1 MVIHIG
7 ICGEPFNNNFSN
19 INQRFINFNRFK
31 KDFFNRLIQKDT
43 LIIKK
48 FNTQMCL
55 LQTKQFRNF
64 ILKPADF
71 INTNS
76 MLLQISKSTVFHYN
90 NIKFINFQKNFF
102 ENNKQFLSVFKF
114 IQNFIL
120 YNVNFRKVNQNQLI
134 GMLRRIKKKADFI
147 KLFHYLISLRMNNK
161 IVLSEVN
168 KKSFIRLSE
177 KLVKIYWP
185 FLNTFCND
193 QSDYYIKS
201 LLRKK
206 DLNENWNY
214 ETNSNFQQSLR
225 LLLANRVE
233 TLPNIK
239 TQVLFDYSTRVI
251 PLLATQVLFSTIMK
265 VYLQQWYQEII
276 KQYLL
281 LDYNEEK
288 RNKFDITNWT
298 KLYKQLYLRSIKC
311 GVEIFTK
318 YCTRPSKQI
327 VDNSIIAQ
335 LRRAGVLEEAI
346 FLKHAYLITIYNC
359 INYYLLNYID
369 YFFERS
375 IHLTLI
381 NLQNYILLNE
391 SLFLEHEIFNEEV
404 AKCDFISGTNRDNLS
419 TIVFFTVT
427 FYNIYF
433 LTNFMYQLLNDKRK
447 HSQYFYELVIFFELA
462 VALKR
467 TDLVNYRFV
476 LKGKFDRHG
485 RKKYKVIDGGGIG
498 STSLF
503 IPVQYCFLQYFS
515 KYGSLSLHFWLIAGH
530 GGLHSK

>member
-7 ICGEPFNNNFSN
+7 ICDEHFNNNFSN
-19 INQRFINFNRFK
+19 INHRFINFNRFK
-31 KDFFNRLIQKDT
+31 EDFFKRLIQKDI
-43 LIIKK
+43 LVIKQL
-48 FNTQMCL
+48 NTQMCL

-64 ILKPADF
+64 ISKPADF
-71 INTNS
+71 INVNS
-76 MLLQISKSTVFHYN
+76 MSLQIYKSTVFPYN
-90 NIKFINFQKNFF
+90 NIEFINFQKKFF
-102 ENNKQFLSVFKF
+102 ENNKQFLSILKF

-120 YNVNFRKVNQNQLI
+120 YNVNFRKINQNQLI
-134 GMLRRIKKKADFI
+134 GMLRQVKKKVDFI
-147 KLFHYLISLRMNNK
+147 RLFHYLISLCVNK
-161 IVLSEVN
+161 RIVLSETN
-168 KKSFIRLSE
+168 KKSFIRFGENLT
-177 KLVKIYWP
+177 KIYWP

-193 QSDYYIKS
+193 QFNYYVKS
-201 LLRKK
+201 LSRKN
-206 DLNENWNY
+206 DLNKNWNY
-214 ETNSNFQQSLR
+214 EINSNFQQSLR
-225 LLLANRVE
+225 MVLAKRIE
-233 TLPNIK
+233 TLPTIT
-239 TQVLFDYSTRVI
+239 TQVSFDYQTRVV
-251 PLLATQVLFSTIMK
+251 PLLATQVLFSTVMK
-265 VYLQQWYQEII
+265 LYLQHWYQKII

-281 LDYNEEK
+281 LDYDEEK
-288 RNKFDITNWT
+288 NNKFNIINWT

-318 YCTRPSKQI
+318 YCTRPSKQV

-335 LRRAGVLEEAI
+335 LRRAGVLEDAI

-381 NLQNYILLNE
+381 NLQNYILLSE
-391 SLFLEHEIFNEEV
+391 SLFLEHEVFNEEI
-404 AKCDFISGTNRDNLS
+404 AKCEFIGSTNLDNLS

-515 KYGSLSLHFWLIAGH
+515 KYGSVSLHFWLIAGY